1 MSDLV
6 NGQLFAETVTAAER
20 KGVHVADPT
29 PPRRVSCTVNGLKLN
44 LLDWQGDHRPQ
55 MLLLHGALLQSH
67 LWDFFCLDMRQHF
80 HIRALDLPGHGD
92 SDWARD
98 GDYSRARV
106 AREIVSLVEQLRMK
120 SFILVGHSFGGSVG
134 ALVAAALPDQVR
146 ALVMVDSTL
155 MPSGRPSVRARAAEL
170 PSTFES
176 FDEFARHAARLGR
189 RTDPERPAP
198 SLRWN
203 ARQLDNGHW
212 TWKYDPA
219 LRHTAPSPSELSDVW
234 DALHTFPGPV
244 LFVRAGEHS
253 HLSDDAA
260 KQLQALP
267 GVRLTVVP
275 AASHNVMSDDPL
287 AFMRE
292 VADFLA
298 TPHL

>member
-1 MSDLV
+1 MFVDP
-6 NGQLFAETVTAAER
+6 QLFAETLAAAER
-20 KGVHVADPT
+20 KGIHVADPT
-29 PPRRVSCTVNGLKLN
+29 PPRRVICTVNGLELS

-67 LWDFFCLDMRQHF
+67 LWDFFCLNMRQHF

-92 SDWARD
+92 SGWARD

-106 AREIVSLVEQLRMK
+106 AQDVVKLVEQLHMQ
-120 SFILVGHSFGGSVG
+120 SFVLIGHSFGG
-134 ALVAAALPDQVR
+134 AVAALMATALSDRVR

-155 MPSGRPSVRARAAEL
+155 VPSGRPSVRARAAEL
-170 PSTFES
+170 PPSFES

-189 RTDPERPAP
+189 RTDPQRPAP

-212 TWKYDPA
+212 TWKYDPV
-219 LRHTAPSPSELSDVW
+219 LRHTAPSPTELSDVW
-234 DALHTFPGPV
+234 DALHAFPGPV

-253 HLSDDAA
+253 HLAEEAA
-260 KQLQALP
+260 ERLRALP
-267 GVRLTVVP
+267 RVRLVVVP

-287 AFMRE
+287 AFTRE

-298 TPHL
+298 TPRL